1 MSLSH
6 PREALHGWKHHELS
20 VPSETIKEPQLKTL
34 QGIGWMAL
42 TGLCFASVTGIVR
55 YLGSDLPAVEA
66 AFLRYVIG
74 LGLLAPV
81 FFRIVKVSLP
91 PREVAGFAVRGF
103 VHGLGVILWFF
114 AMARIPMAEVTAIG
128 YVTPIFVTVGAA
140 FFLGEQLH
148 ARRLA
153 GVFAGLLGA
162 LVILRPGFQDVSIGQ
177 LAQLLAAPM
186 FATSFLMAKSMTR
199 RSDPGIIVAMLSL
212 FCTLTLLPGAIMVW
226 RTPTMEEVLW
236 LALTAV
242 FATIGH
248 FTMTQA
254 LKAAPIAVTQP
265 VTFLQLVWASLL
277 GIMLFGEPVDP
288 YVVLGS
294 GMIVAAA
301 TYISH
306 RETIAARRQITPPSV
321 ATKL

>member
-1 MSLSH
+1 M
-6 PREALHGWKHHELS
+6 S
-20 VPSETIKEPQLKTL
+20 VPGETIKEPQLKTL

-74 LGLLAPV
+74 LVLLAPV
-81 FFRIVKVSLP
+81 FVKIIRVSLP
-91 PREVAGFAVRGF
+91 RPQMAGFAVRGV

-140 FFLGEQLH
+140 IFLGEQLH

-153 GVFAGLLGA
+153 GVFAGLFGA
-162 LVILRPGFQDVSIGQ
+162 LVILRPGFAEISIGQ

-199 RSDPGIIVAMLSL
+199 RSDPDVIVAMLSL
-212 FCTLTLLPGAIMVW
+212 FCTLTLLPGAILVW
-226 RTPTMEEVLW
+226 RTPTIEEVLW
-236 LALTAV
+236 LTLTAV
-242 FATIGH
+242 FATVGH

-277 GIMLFGEPVDP
+277 GITLFGEPVDP
-288 YVVLGS
+288 FVILGS
-294 GMIVAAA
+294 GIIVAAA

-306 RETIAARRQITPPSV
+306 REAIAARRQITPPSV
-321 ATKL
+321 ATKI